1 MLTADR
7 TLVEAGRGHLNFLQR
22 LTINRRTFGGLFFR
36 SLLPLSVVKMPNS
49 PQADTHM
56 HTLPPRRLYQR
67 KGVCEINQCNDKDR
81 TGESIQPNT
90 RFSDMTSAVSH
101 LAARFMNAA
110 AQVWGVAELVS
121 LICTWCCVP
130 TSESCATSI
139 AQPRL
144 VNLARVSR
152 FVSDAALRQL
162 WRDLPSM
169 RPLLS
174 LLPSD
179 LVDLHFD
186 TEWNPAT
193 SPLPVSVT
201 ILRRSSTYT
210 PRLGCEA
217 VIRI

>member
-1 MLTADR
+1 
-7 TLVEAGRGHLNFLQR
+7 
-22 LTINRRTFGGLFFR
+22 
-36 SLLPLSVVKMPNS
+36 
-49 PQADTHM
+49 
-56 HTLPPRRLYQR
+56 
-67 KGVCEINQCNDKDR
+67 
-81 TGESIQPNT
+81 
-90 RFSDMTSAVSH
+90 MTPAVSQ

-110 AQVWGVAELVS
+110 VQVWGVAELVS
-121 LICTWCCVP
+121 LICAWCCVP
-130 TSESCATSI
+130 TSESSV

-144 VNLARVSR
+144 ANLARVNR

-193 SPLPVSVT
+193 SLLPVSVT
-201 ILRRSSTYT
+201 ISRGSSTYT
-210 PRLGCEA
+210 PRLDCET
-217 VIRI
+217 VTRI